1 MEYIFREKTYKV
13 SKFKTFLTNQLKSQS
28 LETANTFLLE
38 FIQNNEFEFNDLISI
53 LDRFI
58 DYAKRLGDENEKVLE
73 FVHKKSVEYR
83 SVENTLHLS
92 NLFYKINPYYAL
104 NYIDENFDLIPNNS
118 KEKVSV
124 LLFKADILLENNEL
138 EKAFSVLRDCSDQC
152 YDLYIF
158 DALELKRT
166 IYEKMAVI
174 CQLEKR
180 SDAAISFYIYHCS
193 FQAGV
198 EFLHFPYLDTYR
210 NFRLPY
216 SIIEN
221 TNNEIIQIDMHL
233 RNININIDVFN
244 SFLQDLYRK
253 VMPKAFK
260 LENID
265 IDTFTV
271 SNSNVQDLVHYTSYI
286 PKLTVRDLVSSIEL
300 LTSDKIKDLL

>member
-28 LETANTFLLE
+28 LETVNTFLLE
-38 FIQNNEFEFNDLISI
+38 FIQHNEFEFNDLISI

-58 DYAKRLGDENEKVLE
+58 DYAKRLGDESEKVLN
-73 FVHKKSVEYR
+73 FVHSKSVEYK
-83 SVENTLHLS
+83 SIENALHLS
-92 NLFYKINPYYAL
+92 NLFYKINSNCAL
-104 NYIDENFDLIPNNS
+104 HYIDENLDLILNNS

-138 EKAFSVLRDCSDQC
+138 EKAFSVLRDCSNQC

-166 IYEKMAVI
+166 IYKKMAVI
-174 CQLEKR
+174 CQLEKK

-193 FQAGV
+193 FQASI

-221 TNNEIIQIDMHL
+221 TDNEIIRLEMHL
-233 RNININIDVFN
+233 KEININIDVFN
-244 SFLQDLYRK
+244 SYLQDLYRK
-253 VMPKAFK
+253 EIPKAFR

-271 SNSNVQDLVHYTSYI
+271 SNLNVQDLVHYTSYV
-286 PKLTVRDLVSSIEL
+286 PKLSVRDLVSSIEL
-300 LTSDKIKDLL
+300 LTAGKIKDFL